1 MQDIFGS
8 VRRSLVFRGS
18 PENEEASSLGVGGSL
33 VDKISYCIRSSRVF
47 SKPSPPPS
55 FSKNAAPPIRWR
67 KGELIGCGAFG
78 QVYVGMNLDSEE
90 LLAVKQIVPVPKA
103 EGTEYVA
110 SKQKSPFGPTT
121 TRKMAFYDTEKPP
134 PPPPW
139 NRSLSSV
146 AAFRRSITPTSSS
159 LISVTELYSLAVTT
173 FLSLINTWENTPPN
187 WVGSDPCD
195 DWVGIKCKNSH
206 ITSITLSSTS
216 LAGQL
221 SGDIGSLSEL
231 ETLDLSYNKDL
242 NGPLPESIGE
252 LKKLATLILVGC
264 SFKGPIPDNIGN
276 MQEILYAVSYS

>member
-1 MQDIFGS
+1 M
-8 VRRSLVFRGS
+8 V
-18 PENEEASSLGVGGSL
+18 
-33 VDKISYCIRSSRVF
+33 
-47 SKPSPPPS
+47 
-55 FSKNAAPPIRWR
+55 
-67 KGELIGCGAFG
+67 
-78 QVYVGMNLDSEE
+78 
-90 LLAVKQIVPVPKA
+90 A
-103 EGTEYVA
+103 EGETA
-110 SKQKSPFGPTT
+110 DG
-121 TRKMAFYDTEKPP
+121 D
-134 PPPPW
+134 
-139 NRSLSSV
+139 L
-146 AAFRRSITPTSSS
+146 
-159 LISVTELYSLAVTT
+159 TT

-206 ITSITLSSTS
+206 ITSITLSSTG

-242 NGPLPESIGE
+242 TGPLPESIGE